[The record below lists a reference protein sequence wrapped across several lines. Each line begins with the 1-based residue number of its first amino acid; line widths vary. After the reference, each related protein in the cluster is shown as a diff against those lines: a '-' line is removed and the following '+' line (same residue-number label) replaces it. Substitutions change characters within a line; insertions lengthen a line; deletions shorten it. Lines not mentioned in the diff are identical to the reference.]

1 MKKAERRGM
10 NPATEHRRREFAK
23 QFIVDFDGKAAVER
37 CSGYSATGHSATVAA
52 GRLLKE
58 PDVQRYIRE
67 EIEGRNERI
76 EINQDSA
83 LRAQQQLAF
92 WDARDFVKVEGD
104 RLVAK
109 KIEDLTPDQSGA
121 ISKIKIIQQ
130 DVVVRGPMPGVPPEI
145 VQLMRIEYE
154 LDNKHGAI
162 QSLFRHLGLYEK
174 DNKQVAELGH
184 GLSSLLN
191 YTRNGINEVDFESC

>member
-1 MKKAERRGM
+1 MKRKEL
-10 NPATEHRRREFAK
+10 NPATEYRRREFAK
-23 QFIVDFDGKAAVER
+23 QFIIDFNGQAAVER
-37 CSGYSATGHSATVAA
+37 SNGYSATGHSATLTA

-58 PDVQRYIRE
+58 PDVQQYIRE
-67 EIEGRNERI
+67 EIEGRNQRTEA
-76 EINQDSA
+76 NQDSA
-83 LRAQQQLAF
+83 LKAQQQLAF
-92 WDARDFVKVEGD
+92 WDARDYVKVDGE

-109 KIEDLTPDQSGA
+109 KLEDLTPDQSGA

-130 DVVVRGPMPGVPPEI
+130 DAVIRGAMPGVAPEI

-174 DNKQVAELGH
+174 DNKQVVEFGH

-191 YTRNGINEVDFESC
+191 YTRNGSNELDIESC